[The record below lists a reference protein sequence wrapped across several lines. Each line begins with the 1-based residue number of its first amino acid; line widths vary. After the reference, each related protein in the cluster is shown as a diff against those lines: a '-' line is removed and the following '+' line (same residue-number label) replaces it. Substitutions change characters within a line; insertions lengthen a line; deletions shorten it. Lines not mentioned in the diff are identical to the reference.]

1 MASRPL
7 ACLAAAL
14 VLASVEPARGSD
26 TLFSP
31 PLAAAHALLDAHDI
45 PGSRAALSSLASQ
58 SLDPSSAPA
67 LEAARGRFALLTYD
81 LDTASTTLTAAV
93 RDAEAA
99 GATVLAA
106 RSRVWLAQT
115 LVALGDVATARELTR
130 KAYDVLV
137 AEHDERGRVG
147 VGCLAILRSA

>member
-1 MASRPL
+1 MPPRPL

-14 VLASVEPARGSD
+14 VLASVVPARGSD

-31 PLAAAHALLDAHDI
+31 PLTAAHALLDAHDI
-45 PGSRAALSSLASQ
+45 PGSRTALASLAAQ
-58 SLDPSSAPA
+58 SLDASSALA

-81 LDTASTTLTAAV
+81 LDAAKTTLTAAV

-115 LVALGDVATARELTR
+115 LVALGDVPAAR
-130 KAYDVLV
+130 
-137 AEHDERGRVG
+137 
-147 VGCLAILRSA
+147 